1 MIEFFKRENPYSYTQ
16 ARRHPRFATD
26 FLVKVRSSD
35 QRTSDRVR
43 NLSEG
48 GVAIDTRAPLAPMSL
63 VDLELELPT
72 EPAPVALVGRVMW
85 STPTAMGVRFE
96 SGDSRIVECV
106 DQLARGAERL

>member
-1 MIEFFKRENPYSYTQ
+1 MIEFFRREQPYSYSQ
-16 ARRHPRFATD
+16 ARRHPRFAAD

-35 QRTSDRVR
+35 QRLADRVR

-48 GVAIDTRAPLAPMSL
+48 GIAIETRSPLSPMTL
-63 VDLELELPT
+63 VNLSLELPN
-72 EPAPVALVGRVMW
+72 EPGPIDLVGRVMW
-85 STPTAMGVRFE
+85 ATDDAMGVRFE